1 MEEPHRNLFE
11 RVIMSQYTSLA
22 MGVLLIVTGVFELFE
37 DTFKDIFGFEVHAHH
52 GIIIFGLFQALH
64 ALTTIVE
71 GHRYVIERKGE

>member
-1 MEEPHRNLFE
+1 MEDPKRSLFE
-11 RVIMSQYTSLA
+11 RVIMSQYTSLV

-37 DTFKDIFGFEVHAHH
+37 DTFKDILGFKIGAHH

-71 GHRYVIERKGE
+71 GHRYVLERKED